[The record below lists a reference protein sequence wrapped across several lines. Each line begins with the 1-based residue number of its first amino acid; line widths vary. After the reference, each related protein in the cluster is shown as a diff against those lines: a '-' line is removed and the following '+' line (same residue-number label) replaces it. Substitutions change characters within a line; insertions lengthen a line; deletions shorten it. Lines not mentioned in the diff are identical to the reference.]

1 MGVLQISANRAGAG
15 KTCLI
20 SAILIN
26 LAEQGKKMAY
36 YKPFSVNPD
45 HDRDVSFISQ
55 GLLPEGS
62 LLPVPSPR
70 AFPEISAA
78 GASLDPALAQQIADE
93 VSSLDSAADLTLIEG
108 PDLTFPDNGQSSS
121 WAAQLAALVNAKVLL
136 LIHYAKNINV
146 DEVGLQAETLEERLA
161 GLVVN
166 SGPVYR
172 RHEIS
177 QTLVEPLREL
187 GIPVWGAIP
196 EDRFMLAVTVQ
207 QIADHLG
214 GSWVQEPENTDAPV
228 DRFLIGGNIMDSG
241 SSYFGRYQNQAVITR
256 AERPDIQM
264 ASLMCDTKCLVLT
277 GGSQPTEYIQVE
289 ADRRGVPL
297 LSVVQDTISTAES
310 LGGLLEQANPHSI
323 DKVRRF
329 AELMHQ
335 HLDMEAL
342 TTALM
347 G

>member
-1 MGVLQISANRAGAG
+1 MGVLQILANRAGAG

-20 SAILIN
+20 SGLLFG
-26 LAEQGKKMAY
+26 LAEQGKKVAY
-36 YKPFSVNPD
+36 YKPFSTNPD
-45 HDRDVSFISQ
+45 NDQDVCFISQ

-62 LLPVPSPR
+62 LLSVPSPR
-70 AFPEISAA
+70 SLPEVPAA
-78 GASLDPALAQQIADE
+78 GASMDRELAQQIADE
-93 VSSLDSAADLTLIEG
+93 VSSLNSAADVTLIEG
-108 PDLTFPDNGQSSS
+108 PDLISPDSGQPSNL
-121 WAAQLAALVNAKVLL
+121 AAQLAALVNAKVLL
-136 LIHYAKNINV
+136 LVQYDKDINV
-146 DEVGLQAETLEERLA
+146 DDVGLQAGSLEDRLA

-166 SGPVYR
+166 SGPVHR
-172 RHEIS
+172 QHEIS
-177 QTLVEPLREL
+177 QTLVEPLRQR

-214 GSWVQEPENTDAPV
+214 GSWVQEPENTQAPV

-241 SSYFGRYQNQAVITR
+241 PSYFGRYQNQAVITR

-277 GGSQPTEYIQVE
+277 GGSHPTEYIRVE
-289 ADRRGVPL
+289 ADQRGVPL

-310 LGGLLEQANPHSI
+310 LAGLLEQANPHSI

-329 AELMHQ
+329 SELMHQ
-335 HLDMEAL
+335 HLDMQAL
-342 TTALM
+342 TAATMA
-347 G
+347 